1 MTQDITKLLQ
11 RWRSGDPDAAD
22 NLMPLVYSELRGL
35 ARKLMAFERKDHTLQ
50 PTALVLCCLNHSHLL
65 SRT

>member
-1 MTQDITKLLQ
+1 
-11 RWRSGDPDAAD
+11 
-22 NLMPLVYSELRGL
+22 LVYSELRGL

-65 SRT
+65 SRTRDYRETAAST